1 MVQCP
6 DAHLFC
12 RDCARRSAEECI
24 GNRKTDLLCMDQSG
38 CKLAFAESEVQRFL
52 SEKSLELWHR
62 VKQELEIEL
71 VWVQLYKYFYELIY
85 SRHKLTAWRAV
96 HFVPMLSSLKMTKNA
111 FFGARMHLV
120 VS

>member
-1 MVQCP
+1 LAECEQNGTGVECGCCFSDYPFVSYAYVALFSILIIFAQSWMVQCP

-52 SEKSLELWHR
+52 SEKSLELWYR
-62 VKQELEIEL
+62 IKQEREIEL
-71 VWVQLYKYFYELIY
+71 VCGQTME
-85 SRHKLTAWRAV
+85 SH
-96 HFVPMLSSLKMTKNA
+96 S
-111 FFGARMHLV
+111 
-120 VS
+120 